1 MRLDFAG
8 FPQRSVAIADCF
20 LDREIMGIGEA
31 ESERDVEIVTE
42 QAWREEIELEQ
53 EELADE
59 LAARETYGGHR

>member
-1 MRLDFAG
+1 M
-8 FPQRSVAIADCF
+8 ADCF
-20 LDREIMGIGEA
+20 PDREIMGIGEA

-59 LAARETYGGHR
+59 LAARETYGGHI

>member
-1 MRLDFAG
+1 MTADR
-8 FPQRSVAIADCF
+8 FP
-20 LDREIMGIGEA
+20 DREIMGIGEA

-59 LAARETYGGHR
+59 LAARETNAGHR